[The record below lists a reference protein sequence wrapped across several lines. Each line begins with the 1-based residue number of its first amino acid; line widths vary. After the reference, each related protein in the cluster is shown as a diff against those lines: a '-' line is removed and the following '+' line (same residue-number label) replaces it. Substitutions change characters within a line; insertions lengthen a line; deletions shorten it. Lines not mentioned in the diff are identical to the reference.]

1 MSDPQKYRTKDEVN
15 DWIEKDPIDH
25 CLDVIKSNK
34 WLSSKE
40 IEEIELWVKK
50 EVEES
55 VEFAENSPYPEA
67 HEIYEDVYT
76 QTDYPYITE
85 YLA

>member
-1 MSDPQKYRTKDEVN
+1 M
-15 DWIEKDPIDH
+15 EKDPIDH
-25 CLDVIKSNK
+25 CLEVIKNNK
-34 WLSSKE
+34 WLTEKE

-50 EVEES
+50 EVEAS

-76 QTDYPYITE
+76 QTDYPYIKE